1 MKKRNDQNVIVK
13 RAVLVFILMFLV
25 LLAALAFF
33 TRSIVMREQLK
44 ASYTAE
50 ATVANVEAQL
60 NRYLA
65 ESELLKSIVESG
77 YEISDSDF
85 AALSKLMYDE
95 DGIIKAV
102 ELAPNG
108 VVRSV
113 YPKASNA
120 DVLGLNMLRHPE
132 RKVEANLAK
141 ESGQYTIAG
150 PFQLVQGG
158 TGALLFDPIYTTGAD
173 GSQKYWGFSV
183 LVLDWES
190 FLDEIQINKLQD
202 ASYEYLIWKEG
213 HNGERIVIAQGD
225 RPVGPNTLE
234 VACAVPNDTWYFE
247 IRPATGWITPTQEAF
262 NVLLLLVL
270 PALATAGYWQ
280 FELRRYKD
288 AVHAAELEKAAR
300 EAQAANIAKTRF
312 LFNMSHDIRT
322 PMNAIIGYAGLLA
335 AHLDERDRALDYLG
349 KIRSSSDFL
358 LSLINYVLEMA
369 RIESGKAA
377 LKLEPSDINEL
388 AASLKAVFDPLA
400 DEKHITTTCTID
412 IQHPY
417 VRSDQ
422 TKVREIFLNIISNAI
437 KYTPEG
443 GRVDFTMTE
452 LPGETPGTVR
462 YKAVVQDDGIGM
474 SAEYLPHLFEEFSR
488 EHTSTESRVTG
499 TGLGL
504 PIVKS
509 LVQLMGGTI
518 DVESTVGKGS
528 TFTVVIPFPV
538 ISKEE
543 LTQQREQPADPSAGL
558 AGKHLLLAE
567 DNDLNAEIALTI
579 LQENGMI
586 VNRAEDGIR
595 CLELLG
601 AKPAGYYDAVLMDI
615 QMPRMDGYQA
625 AQAIRALPDARSTV
639 PIIAMTANA
648 FEEDKQRAFDAGM
661 NDHISKPISVNTLLA
676 ALRKN
681 LK

>member
-132 RKVEANLAK
+132 RKVEASLAK

-247 IRPATGWITPTQEAF
+247 IRPATGWITPTQETF

-270 PALATAGYWQ
+270 PALATVGYWQ

-300 EAQAANIAKTRF
+300 EAQAANVAKTRF

-335 AHLDERDRALDYLG
+335 THLDERDRALDYLG

-488 EHTSTESRVTG
+488 EHTSTESRVIG

-543 LTQQREQPADPSAGL
+543 LTQQREQPAAPAAGL

-615 QMPRMDGYQA
+615 QMPCMDGYQA

-661 NDHISKPISVNTLLA
+661 NDHISKPISVNALLA

>member
-113 YPKASNA
+113 YPQASNA

-132 RKVEANLAK
+132 RKVEASLAK

-300 EAQAANIAKTRF
+300 EAQAANVAKTRF

-322 PMNAIIGYAGLLA
+322 QMNAIIGYAGLLA

-488 EHTSTESRVTG
+488 EHTSTESRVIG

-543 LTQQREQPADPSAGL
+543 LTQQREQPADPAAGL

-625 AQAIRALPDARSTV
+625 TQAIRALPDARSTV

-661 NDHISKPISVNTLLA
+661 NDHISKPISVNALLA

>member
-1 MKKRNDQNVIVK
+1 MKKRNDQKVIVK

-85 AALSKLMYDE
+85 AALSKLMYNE

-270 PALATAGYWQ
+270 PTLATAGYWQ

-300 EAQAANIAKTRF
+300 EAQAANVAKTRF

-322 PMNAIIGYAGLLA
+322 PMNAIIGYAELLA

-462 YKAVVQDDGIGM
+462 YKAVVQDDGVGM

-488 EHTSTESRVTG
+488 EHTSTESRVIG

-543 LTQQREQPADPSAGL
+543 LTQQREQPADLAAGL

-661 NDHISKPISVNTLLA
+661 NDHISKPISLNALLA
-676 ALRKN
+676 TLRKN